1 MVKLTEDMK
10 ESIAN
15 VRPLPF
21 ATASKDGI
29 PNVIPIGMCKL
40 VDDAT
45 IWIVDNYF
53 LKTRNNLEENPK
65 ASLYVWGEGS
75 KGCFQIKGD
84 VEIKT
89 EGDDYD
95 AAYAMAKEK
104 GEKYPAKALIVMK
117 ITDVF
122 ECKGGPEAGKKLL

>member
-40 VDDAT
+40 VDDTT

-89 EGDDYD
+89 EGDEYD